1 MKINTVKGQ
10 DITILSLGTVQL
22 GLNYGIHN
30 DSGKPS
36 LETSFRILNAAME
49 AGINTLDTAAGYG
62 NSEEVIGA
70 WLKTVAEDQRPFIV
84 TKAAK
89 LDHSN
94 LEALRADLQSRV
106 ASSKARLGL
115 PQLPMLM
122 LHNCDDYLCDKEN
135 VKLVFDE
142 LKASGEILYA
152 GISAYSNHDYGELAS
167 SGFDAVQIPV
177 NIFDWG
183 QIENGGLQKLKDSG
197 MMIFVRSVYLQGLV
211 FQDPDSIPERMAFC
225 RDTLVKFRN
234 LCKKYQL
241 SPAVL
246 ALSYALSL
254 PGVTSLVLG
263 SETVEQVQQNARLLK
278 EAVTLSPEQ
287 MAEIR
292 ENFLDTELRILNP
305 SMWPNA

>member
-1 MKINTVKGQ
+1 MKVNTVKGL
-10 DITILSLGTVQL
+10 DITVLSLGTVQL
-22 GLNYGIHN
+22 GMDYGIHN
-30 DSGKPS
+30 ANGKPS
-36 LETSFRILNAAME
+36 LETSFRILDAAMA

-70 WLKTVAEDQRPFIV
+70 WLKTIPEDQRPFIV

-89 LDHSN
+89 LDHSS
-94 LEALRADLQSRV
+94 LDALRADLKERVKTSRE
-106 ASSKARLGL
+106 RLGL
-115 PQLPMLM
+115 SQLPLLM
-122 LHNCDDYLCDKEN
+122 LHNCEDYLCDKEN
-135 VKLVFDE
+135 VKLVFEE
-142 LKASGEILYA
+142 LKASGDILYS
-152 GISAYSNHDYGELAS
+152 GISAYSNHDYGELAA

-211 FQDPDSIPERMAFC
+211 FQDPETLPAHMAFC
-225 RDTLVKFRN
+225 KETLVKFRA
-234 LCKKYQL
+234 LCDKYQL

-246 ALSYALSL
+246 ALSYVLSL

-263 SETVEQVQQNARLLK
+263 SEAVEQVQQNARLLNTT
-278 EAVTLSPEQ
+278 VTLSPAQ

-292 ENFLDTELRILNP
+292 ENFLNTDIKVLNP
-305 SMWPNA
+305 GLWPKV

>member
-1 MKINTVKGQ
+1 MKVNTVKGL
-10 DITILSLGTVQL
+10 DITVLSLGTVQL
-22 GLNYGIHN
+22 GMDYGIHN
-30 DSGKPS
+30 ANGKPS
-36 LETSFRILNAAME
+36 LETSFRILDAAMA

-70 WLKTVAEDQRPFIV
+70 WLKTVPEDQRPFIV

-89 LDHSN
+89 LDHSS
-94 LEALRADLQSRV
+94 LDALRADLKERVKTSRE
-106 ASSKARLGL
+106 RLGL
-115 PQLPMLM
+115 SQLPLLM
-122 LHNCDDYLCDKEN
+122 LHNCEDYLCDKEN
-135 VKLVFDE
+135 VKLVFEE
-142 LKASGEILYA
+142 LKASGDILYS
-152 GISAYSNHDYGELAS
+152 GISAYSNHDYGELAA

-211 FQDPDSIPERMAFC
+211 FQDPETLPTHMAFC
-225 RDTLVKFRN
+225 KETLVKFRT
-234 LCKKYQL
+234 LCDKYQL

-246 ALSYALSL
+246 ALSYVLSL

-263 SETVEQVQQNARLLK
+263 SETVEQVQQNAQLLN
-278 EAVTLSPEQ
+278 ATVTLSPAQ

-292 ENFLDTELRILNP
+292 ENFLNTDIKVLNP
-305 SMWPNA
+305 GLWPKG

>member
-1 MKINTVKGQ
+1 MKVNTVKGL
-10 DITILSLGTVQL
+10 DITVLSLGTVQL
-22 GLNYGIHN
+22 GMDYGIHN
-30 DSGKPS
+30 ANGKPS
-36 LETSFRILNAAME
+36 LETSFRILDAAMA

-70 WLKTVAEDQRPFIV
+70 WLKTAPAENRPFIV

-89 LDHSN
+89 LDHSS
-94 LEALRADLQSRV
+94 LDALRADLKERVKTSRE
-106 ASSKARLGL
+106 RLGL
-115 PQLPMLM
+115 SQLPLLM
-122 LHNCDDYLCDKEN
+122 LHNCEDYLCDKEN
-135 VKLVFDE
+135 VKLVFEE
-142 LKASGEILYA
+142 LKASGDILYS
-152 GISAYSNHDYGELAS
+152 GISAYSNHDYGELAA

-211 FQDPDSIPERMAFC
+211 FQDPETLPAHMAFC
-225 RDTLVKFRN
+225 KETLVKFRT
-234 LCKKYQL
+234 LCDKYQL

-246 ALSYALSL
+246 ALSYVLSL

-263 SETVEQVQQNARLLK
+263 SEAVEQVQQNARLLN
-278 EAVTLSPEQ
+278 ETVALSPAQ

-292 ENFLDTELRILNP
+292 ENFLNTDIKVLNP
-305 SMWPNA
+305 GLWPKG

>member
-84 TKAAK
+84 TIAAK
-89 LDHSN
+89 LYHSS

-225 RDTLVKFRN
+225 RDTLIKFRN

>member
-1 MKINTVKGQ
+1 MKVNTVKGL
-10 DITILSLGTVQL
+10 DITVLSLGTVQL
-22 GLNYGIHN
+22 GMDYGIHN
-30 DSGKPS
+30 ANGKPS
-36 LETSFRILNAAME
+36 LETSFRILDAAMA

-70 WLKTVAEDQRPFIV
+70 WLNTIPEDQRPFIV

-89 LDHSN
+89 LDHSS
-94 LEALRADLQSRV
+94 LDALRADLKERVKTSRE
-106 ASSKARLGL
+106 RLGL
-115 PQLPMLM
+115 SQLPLLM
-122 LHNCDDYLCDKEN
+122 LHNCEDYLCDKEN
-135 VKLVFDE
+135 VKLVFEE
-142 LKASGEILYA
+142 LKASGDILYS
-152 GISAYSNHDYGELAS
+152 GISAYSNHDYGELAA

-211 FQDPDSIPERMAFC
+211 FQDPETLPAHMAFC
-225 RDTLVKFRN
+225 KETLVKFRT
-234 LCKKYQL
+234 LCDKYQL

-246 ALSYALSL
+246 ALSYVLSL

-263 SETVEQVQQNARLLK
+263 SETVEQVQQNARLLN
-278 EAVTLSPEQ
+278 ETVTLSPAQ

-292 ENFLDTELRILNP
+292 ENFLNTDIKVLNP
-305 SMWPNA
+305 GLWPKV

>member
-1 MKINTVKGQ
+1 MKVNTVKGL
-10 DITILSLGTVQL
+10 DITVLSLGTVQL
-22 GLNYGIHN
+22 GMDYGIHN
-30 DSGKPS
+30 ANGKPS
-36 LETSFRILNAAME
+36 LETSFRILDAAMA

-70 WLKTVAEDQRPFIV
+70 WLKTIPEDQRPFIV

-89 LDHSN
+89 LDHSS
-94 LEALRADLQSRV
+94 LDALRSDLKERVKKSRE
-106 ASSKARLGL
+106 RLGL
-115 PQLPMLM
+115 SQLPLLM
-122 LHNCDDYLCDKEN
+122 LHNCEDYLCDKEN
-135 VKLVFDE
+135 VKLVFEE
-142 LKASGEILYA
+142 LKASGDILYS
-152 GISAYSNHDYGELAS
+152 GISAYSNHDYGELAA

-211 FQDPDSIPERMAFC
+211 FQDPETLPAHMAFC
-225 RDTLVKFRN
+225 KETLVKFRT
-234 LCKKYQL
+234 LCDKYQL

-246 ALSYALSL
+246 ALSYALTL

-263 SETVEQVQQNARLLK
+263 SETVEQVQQNAQLLNTT
-278 EAVTLSPEQ
+278 VTLSPAQ

-292 ENFLDTELRILNP
+292 ENFLKTDIKVLNP
-305 SMWPNA
+305 GLWPKV

>member
-1 MKINTVKGQ
+1 MKVNTVKGL
-10 DITILSLGTVQL
+10 DITVLSLGTVQL
-22 GLNYGIHN
+22 GMDYGIHN
-30 DSGKPS
+30 ANGKPS
-36 LETSFRILNAAME
+36 LETSFRILDAAMA

-70 WLKTVAEDQRPFIV
+70 WLKTIPEDQRPFIV

-89 LDHSN
+89 LDHSS
-94 LEALRADLQSRV
+94 LDALRADLKESVKTSRE
-106 ASSKARLGL
+106 RLGL
-115 PQLPMLM
+115 SQLPLLM
-122 LHNCDDYLCDKEN
+122 LHNCEDYLCDKEN
-135 VKLVFDE
+135 VKLVFEE
-142 LKASGEILYA
+142 LKASGDILYS
-152 GISAYSNHDYGELAS
+152 GISAYSNHDYGELAT

-211 FQDPDSIPERMAFC
+211 FQNPETLPAHMAFC
-225 RDTLVKFRN
+225 KETLVKFRT
-234 LCKKYQL
+234 LCDKYQL

-246 ALSYALSL
+246 ALSYALTL

-263 SETVEQVQQNARLLK
+263 SETVEQVQQNAQLLNTT
-278 EAVTLSPEQ
+278 VTLSPAQ

-292 ENFLDTELRILNP
+292 ENFLNTDIKVLNP
-305 SMWPNA
+305 GLWPKA

>member
-1 MKINTVKGQ
+1 MKTNQVKGQ
-10 DITILSLGTVQL
+10 EITVLSLGTVQL
-22 GLNYGIHN
+22 GMDYGIHN
-30 DSGKPS
+30 AHGKPS
-36 LETSFRILNAAME
+36 LETSFRILDAAMA

-70 WLKTVAEDQRPFIV
+70 WLKTVPEEMRPFIV

-89 LDHSN
+89 LDHSS
-94 LEALRADLQSRV
+94 LDALRADLRSRV
-106 ASSKARLGL
+106 ENSKQRLGL
-115 PQLPMLM
+115 SQLPLLM
-122 LHNCDDYLCDKEN
+122 LHHCEDYLCDKEN
-135 VKLVFDE
+135 VKTVFAE
-142 LKASGEILYA
+142 LKASGDIRYS
-152 GISAYSNHDYGELAS
+152 GISAYSNHDYGELAA

-211 FQDPDSIPERMAFC
+211 FQDPETIPERMAFC
-225 RDTLVKFRN
+225 KETLQKFRC
-234 LCKKYQL
+234 LCEKYSL
-241 SPAVL
+241 SPATL

-263 SETVEQVQQNARLLK
+263 SETVEQVQQNAQLLSQ
-278 EAVTLSPEQ
+278 AVSLSPAQ

-292 ENFLDTELRILNP
+292 ENFLNTDPHILNP
-305 SMWPNA
+305 GTWPKA

>member
-1 MKINTVKGQ
+1 MKTNRVKGQ
-10 DITILSLGTVQL
+10 DITVLSLGTVQL
-22 GLNYGIHN
+22 GMDYGIHN
-30 DSGKPS
+30 ASGKPS
-36 LETSFRILNAAME
+36 LETSFKILDAAMT

-70 WLKTVAEDQRPFIV
+70 WLKTVPEMRRPFIV

-89 LDHSN
+89 LDHSS
-94 LEALRADLQSRV
+94 LDALRADLRSRV
-106 ASSKARLGL
+106 ESSKKRLGL
-115 PQLPMLM
+115 TQLPLLM
-122 LHNCDDYLCDKEN
+122 LHHCEDYLCDKEN
-135 VKLVFDE
+135 VKTVFAE
-142 LKASGEILYA
+142 LKASGDIRYS
-152 GISAYSNHDYGELAS
+152 GISAYSNHDYGELAA

-211 FQDPDSIPERMAFC
+211 FQDPETIPERMAFC
-225 RDTLVKFRN
+225 KETLQKFRC
-234 LCKKYQL
+234 LCEKYSL
-241 SPAVL
+241 SPATL

-263 SETVEQVQQNARLLK
+263 SETVEQVQQNAQLLSQ
-278 EAVTLSPEQ
+278 AVSLSPAQ

-292 ENFLDTELRILNP
+292 KNFLNTDPHILNP
-305 SMWPNA
+305 GTWPKA

>member
-89 LDHSN
+89 LDHSS

-142 LKASGEILYA
+142 LKASGDILYA

>member
-1 MKINTVKGQ
+1 MKTNTVKGL

-36 LETSFRILNAAME
+36 QETAFRILDEAMN

-70 WLKTVAEDQRPFIV
+70 WLKTVPEEKRPFIV

-89 LDHSN
+89 LDHSS
-94 LEALRADLQSRV
+94 LEALRTDLQNRV
-106 ASSKARLGL
+106 ATSKARLGL
-115 PQLPMLM
+115 SQLPMLM

-135 VKLVFDE
+135 IKLVFDE
-142 LKASGEILYA
+142 LKASGDILYS
-152 GISAYSNHDYGELAS
+152 GISAYSNHDYGELAA
-167 SGFDAVQIPV
+167 SGFDAVQIPI

-183 QIENGGLQKLKDSG
+183 QIENGGLQKLKESG

-211 FQDPDSIPERMAFC
+211 FQDPAVIPERMAFC
-225 RDTLVKFRN
+225 KDTLVKFRN
-234 LCKKYQL
+234 LCEKYRL
-241 SPAVL
+241 SPAIL

-263 SETVEQVQQNARLLK
+263 SETVEQVRQNARLLN
-278 EAVTLSPEQ
+278 EAVSLTPEQ

-292 ENFLDTELRILNP
+292 ENFLDTDIRILNP